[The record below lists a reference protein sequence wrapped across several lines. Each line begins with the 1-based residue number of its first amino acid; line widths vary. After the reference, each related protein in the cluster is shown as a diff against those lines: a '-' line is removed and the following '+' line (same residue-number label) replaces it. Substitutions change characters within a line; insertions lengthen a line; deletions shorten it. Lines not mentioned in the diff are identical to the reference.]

1 MLKLLLDGTFPIHLS
16 RRLKDEGMNVER
28 LIVVGRA
35 TETYITDRLSRE
47 DDAVFVTEDPGRKT
61 LAVENRGPVIISL
74 VPQAP
79 PLEERLELWAGAEND
94 TVVEALESPP
104 DPLATRAMAA
114 TVPVTSLAASKVW
127 VTPAASCVRLS
138 AV

>member
-16 RRLKDEGMNVER
+16 RRLKDEGMNVDR

-61 LAVENRGPVIISL
+61 LALENRGPVIISL
-74 VPQAP
+74 VPQALP
-79 PLEERLELWAGAEND
+79 FGRAAGA
-94 TVVEALESPP
+94 LGR
-104 DPLATRAMAA
+104 RAGIVCGSTTA
-114 TVPVTSLAASKVW
+114 W
-127 VTPAASCVRLS
+127 
-138 AV
+138 

>member
-61 LAVENRGPVIISL
+61 LALENRGPVIISL
-74 VPQAP
+74 VPQAL
-79 PLEERLELWAGAEND
+79 PLKSGWSPGPARWHRL
-94 TVVEALESPP
+94 
-104 DPLATRAMAA
+104 
-114 TVPVTSLAASKVW
+114 
-127 VTPAASCVRLS
+127 RLDDRLGGS
-138 AV
+138 SR

>member
-61 LAVENRGPVIISL
+61 LALENRGPVIISL
-74 VPQAP
+74 VPQAL
-79 PLEERLELWAGAEND
+79 PLEERLEPWARALASFAARRPPGRLFKILED
-94 TVVEALESPP
+94 GQMIRVPLETV
-104 DPLATRAMAA
+104 R
-114 TVPVTSLAASKVW
+114 
-127 VTPAASCVRLS
+127 
-138 AV
+138 